1 MFFALEGSMDVKHWL
16 HRASQWVKQAMPGY
30 CAFCLA
36 PAAAGR
42 GWCQRCLSDLPWN
55 LHACLQCGEPII
67 HNSSL
72 CGHCLINPP
81 AFSSTQAGLLYQ
93 GAIKHLMHDFKFHA
107 SPRAG
112 TLLAELML
120 LTPPLS
126 YGDALLSVPM
136 TPLHSRRRGFN
147 QSHWLAD
154 KLSRQLGVPMVMA
167 KRIKDSPS
175 QRTLN
180 RRQRAANL
188 SGVFLLESPPPAH
201 VVIVDDVVTTGS
213 TGHAVARAVLDAGA
227 ERVDIWAV
235 ARTPLGK
242 D

>member
-1 MFFALEGSMDVKHWL
+1 MALKGWVQ
-16 HRASQWVKQAMPGY
+16 RGGQWIKQALPGY

-36 PAAAGR
+36 PASAGR
-42 GWCQRCLSDLPWN
+42 GWCATCLGELPWN
-55 LHACLQCGEPII
+55 LQPCRQCGDPVA
-67 HNSSL
+67 HGASL
-72 CGHCLINPP
+72 CGHCLIDSP
-81 AFSSTQAGLLYQ
+81 AFSTTQAGLLYQ
-93 GAIKHLMHDFKFHA
+93 EPIKQLVHDFKFQA

-120 LTPPLS
+120 LTPPVTQS
-126 YGDALLSVPM
+126 DALLSVPM
-136 TPLHSRRRGFN
+136 TAMHARARGFN
-147 QSHWLAD
+147 QSHWLAEQ
-154 KLSRQLGVPMVMA
+154 LSRQLGVSVVTA

-188 SGVFLLESPPPAH
+188 AGAFVIESPLPAH

-213 TGHAVARAVLDAGA
+213 TGHALAHAALDAGA
-227 ERVDIWAV
+227 SRVDIWAA

>member
-1 MFFALEGSMDVKHWL
+1 MALQQWL
-16 HRASQWVKQAMPGY
+16 QRGGEWIKQAMPGY

-36 PAAAGR
+36 SAVAGR
-42 GWCQRCLSDLPWN
+42 GWCVTCLDELPWN
-55 LHACLQCGEPII
+55 LHACHQCGDPVS
-67 HNSSL
+67 HGASL
-72 CGHCLINPP
+72 CGHCLIDPP
-81 AFSSTQAGLLYQ
+81 LFSTTQAGLLYQ
-93 GAIKHLMHDFKFHA
+93 GPIKQLVHDFKFHA

-120 LTPPLS
+120 LTPPATL
-126 YGDALLSVPM
+126 GDAFLPVPM
-136 TPLHSRRRGFN
+136 TPLHARTRGFN
-147 QSHWLAD
+147 QSRWLAEQ
-154 KLSRQLGVPMVMA
+154 LSRPLGVPVVSA

-188 SGVFLLESPPPAH
+188 AGAFVFESPPPAH
-201 VVIVDDVVTTGS
+201 LLIIDDVVTTGS
-213 TGHAVARAVLDAGA
+213 TGQALARAALNAGA
-227 ERVDIWAV
+227 KRVDIWAA

>member
-1 MFFALEGSMDVKHWL
+1 MALKWWLQWGSD
-16 HRASQWVKQAMPGY
+16 WVKQAMPGY

-36 PAAAGR
+36 PASAGQ
-42 GWCQRCLSDLPWN
+42 GWCATCLVELPWN
-55 LHACLQCGEPII
+55 LHACRQCGDPVS
-67 HNSSL
+67 HGASL
-72 CGHCLINPP
+72 CGHCLVEPP
-81 AFSSTQAGLLYQ
+81 AFSTTQAGLLYQ
-93 GAIKHLMHDFKFHA
+93 ESIKQLVHDFKFHA

-120 LTPPLS
+120 LTPPMAL
-126 YGDALLSVPM
+126 GNALLSVPM
-136 TPLHSRRRGFN
+136 TPTHARTRGFN
-147 QSHWLAD
+147 QSHWLAEH
-154 KLSRQLGVPMVMA
+154 LSYQLGIPMVSA

-188 SGVFLLESPPPAH
+188 SGAFVFESPPPAH
-201 VVIVDDVVTTGS
+201 LLIIDDVVTTGS
-213 TGHAVARAVLDAGA
+213 TGDALGRAALEAGA
-227 ERVDIWAV
+227 KRVDIWAA

>member
-1 MFFALEGSMDVKHWL
+1 MDLKHWRQRGSHWL
-16 HRASQWVKQAMPGY
+16 KQAMPGY

-36 PAAAGR
+36 PALAGQ
-42 GWCQRCLSDLPWN
+42 GWCLACLKTLPWN
-55 LHACLQCGEPII
+55 RQACRQCGEPVA
-67 HNSSL
+67 HETPL
-72 CGHCLINPP
+72 CGHCLIEPP
-81 AFSSTQAGLLYQ
+81 AFSATQAGLRYLEP
-93 GAIKHLMHDFKFHA
+93 IKELVHDFKFHA

-120 LTPPLS
+120 ITPPTDL
-126 YGDALLSVPM
+126 GDALLSVPM
-136 TPLHSRRRGFN
+136 HPAHARTRGFN
-147 QSHWLAD
+147 QSQWLAE
-154 KLSRQLGVPMVMA
+154 KLSRQLDVPLVSA

-188 SGVFLLESPPPAH
+188 AGAFVFEATPPAH
-201 VVIVDDVVTTGS
+201 VLIIDDVVTTGS
-213 TGHAVARAVLDAGA
+213 TGHALAQAALDAGA
-227 ERVDIWAV
+227 ERVDIWAA